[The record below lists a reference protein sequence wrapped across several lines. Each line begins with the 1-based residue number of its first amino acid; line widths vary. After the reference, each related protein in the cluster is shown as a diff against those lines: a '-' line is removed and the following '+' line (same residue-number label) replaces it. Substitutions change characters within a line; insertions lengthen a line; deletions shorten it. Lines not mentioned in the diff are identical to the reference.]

1 MAVVGLL
8 HPAGLGHV
16 RALSTQ
22 GPSLLVRAIAYAT
35 MLAHGATPATASFAL
50 ASSLAALATAPIPI
64 VWAQDPGMTF
74 EEAAAAG
81 EALGRATL
89 PGPRTDG
96 DNMYFVSEAGLE
108 TMSAVELF
116 GGMTMSPD
124 VATLEGLTGDDA
136 ATDAFVGTARTR
148 IQAEDSALGDA
159 TRTATEAARAR
170 SHPNM
175 AGDPAFANAGAIF
188 DGSDPVFSTF
198 FSGCTEVEV
207 PTTAGGTAHIPEY
220 EYCSRVVVPIET
232 CEFRHDYQVALMSLS
247 GGGASSSSCGP
258 GCIDVEIGDET
269 DNSWTA
275 VGGCSK
281 RSLSVSFNVENAAA
295 IDSVTIAEV
304 VWDDYAEIRV
314 SGDPDPVWGGA
325 PADTTNC
332 EGDESYSATP
342 GTNIASHF
350 SENGNVTLDMN
361 VWVGGHGEGYARF
374 RINYNTSKVVVLDQW
389 SITPECMGLAHGL
402 NDGACRPESIACS
415 EGPSHDIPCIMVGDI
430 ELCRSHLS
438 PSPIHNGYSNL
449 CRVGQ
454 VSADCRFYVGD
465 LLCFTDPQGT
475 VHCPTNPGGAENGCL
490 DQEGRTEC
498 GHVGSTCTVPGAG
511 GRCYA
516 WEETW
521 DCGYDVATPGGSTR
535 TIACDGPIRCMGD
548 ECVTASAEASADF
561 VLAATQLEAA
571 QYGAMDFDCL
581 GSDPSTCTIFSGQA
595 YECKTALGGV
605 LEQDCCSQP
614 DGVDLGD
621 YLKLTKSTWDLA
633 KRLDQA
639 EKLGSVGSNVIGAWD
654 GLRSGASATFAKVTE
669 PITSAWGSMTQNWG
683 GAGGIENIQGLGIDQ
698 LKSQT
703 THQIGRFVHNTFG
716 ETVGDM
722 FFEQTLGGQYTIG
735 GALGTALSFVMLAY
749 TIYVVVKLLIQIIWE
764 CEEAELELG
773 VKRQLRSC
781 NFIGTYCATSSFFGC
796 IEERRSFCCYN
807 SPLSRIVTEQ
817 AMPQL
822 GQTFGTPDAPDCTGL
837 SVADLQ
843 NLDWSRID
851 LSEWTGML
859 FDADLV
865 PNTLGEAD
873 VRYSMGNATASPYDA
888 AGPNAR
894 ERVED
899 RVDAMDPEAARNEVR
914 NNLWRGVN

>member
-1 MAVVGLL
+1 MALVGLL
-8 HPAGLGHV
+8 HSAGVGHV
-16 RALSTQ
+16 RGRTGES
-22 GPSLLVRAIAYAT
+22 PSVLVRGVACAT

-50 ASSLAALATAPIPI
+50 SSSLAALAAAPVAI
-64 VWAQDPGMTF
+64 VWAQDPGITF
-74 EEAAAAG
+74 EDAAAAG
-81 EALGRATL
+81 EALGRASL

-96 DNMYFVSEAGLE
+96 ENLYFVREAGLE
-108 TMSAVELF
+108 TVSALELF
-116 GGMTMSPD
+116 GGTAMSPD

-148 IQAEDSALGDA
+148 IQGEDSALGDA
-159 TRTATEAARAR
+159 TRTATAAARAR

-175 AGDPAFANAGAIF
+175 AGDPAFANAGAVF
-188 DGSDPVFSTF
+188 DGSDPVFATF

-207 PTTAGGTAHIPEY
+207 PTTSGGTTHIPEY
-220 EYCSRVVVPIET
+220 EYCSRVAVPIEQ
-232 CEFRHDYQVALMSLS
+232 CEFRHDYQVALMTAS
-247 GGGASSSSCGP
+247 GGSSSSCGA
-258 GCIDVEIGDET
+258 GCIDVEIGDAT
-269 DNSWTA
+269 DN
-275 VGGCSK
+275 VLDGGACSS
-281 RSLSVSFNVENAAA
+281 RSFSVSFNVENAAA
-295 IDSVTIAEV
+295 ITGVTIANV
-304 VWDDYAEIRV
+304 AYDDFARIRANGSTVWTGSEGYPSGSTDCDD
-314 SGDPDPVWGGA
+314 
-325 PADTTNC
+325 
-332 EGDESYSATP
+332 DESRSASP
-342 GTNIASHF
+342 GTDITSHF
-350 SENGNVTLDMN
+350 SSNGHVTLSLN
-361 VWVGGHGEGYARF
+361 VLVGDRGEGFARF
-374 RINYNTSKVVVLDQW
+374 RINYNPSRVVVLDQW
-389 SITPECMGLAHGL
+389 RITPECMGLVHGL
-402 NDGACRPESIACS
+402 NDGACRPESITCS
-415 EGPSHDIPCIMVGDI
+415 EGPPHNVPCIRIGDI
-430 ELCRSHLS
+430 ELCQSHMR

-449 CRVGQ
+449 CRVGH
-454 VSADCRFYVGD
+454 VAADCRFYVGD
-465 LLCFTDPQGT
+465 LLCFTDPSGA
-475 VHCPTNPGGAENGCL
+475 VHCPTNPGGVENGCL
-490 DQEGRTEC
+490 DQEARTEC
-498 GHVGSTCTVPGAG
+498 AHLGSVCTVPGAG

-535 TIACDGPIRCMGD
+535 RIACDGPIRCMGD

-561 VLAATQLEAA
+561 VAAATQLEAA

-581 GSDPSTCTIFSGQA
+581 GNDPSSCTIFSGQQ
-595 YECKTALGGV
+595 YECKTALGGE
-605 LEQDCCSQP
+605 LEQDCCAQP

-639 EKLGSVGSNVIGAWD
+639 DRLAGAGSNVVGAWE
-654 GLRSGASATFAKVTE
+654 GLQSSATATFNRVTS

-683 GAGGIENIQGLGIDQ
+683 GAGVEGIQGMDLGQ
-698 LKSQT
+698 LRSQT
-703 THQIGRFVHNTFG
+703 VTKIGEFVGNTFG
-716 ETVGDM
+716 DSVKNM
-722 FFEQTLGGQYTIG
+722 FFTESTTTPGQLSLG

-749 TIYVVVKLLIQIIWE
+749 TIYTVVKLLIQIIWE
-764 CEEAELELG
+764 CEESELELG

-822 GQTFGTPDAPDCTGL
+822 GQSFGTPEAPDCSGL
-837 SVADLQ
+837 TVADLQ
-843 NLDWSRID
+843 NLDWTRID

-859 FDADLV
+859 FDADIV

-873 VRYSMGNATASPYDA
+873 VDYSMSNATASPYDA
-888 AGPNAR
+888 GGPNAL